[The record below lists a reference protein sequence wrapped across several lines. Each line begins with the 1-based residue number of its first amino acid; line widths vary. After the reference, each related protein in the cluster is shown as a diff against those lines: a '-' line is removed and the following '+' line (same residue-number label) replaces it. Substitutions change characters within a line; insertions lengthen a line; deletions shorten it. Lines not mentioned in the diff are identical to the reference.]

1 MVRILSPVRA
11 IVHSL
16 VAFLVA
22 LSLLPAGTVPS
33 RPAAAQPAEPRLESV
48 RRAGELR
55 VCAWPAYFA
64 VSYLNPRTNRLEG
77 IDIDLAGQFADDLG
91 VRVTFVETSFVGF
104 MDELENDR
112 CDVAMFSVGV
122 TEERSRRVAFSA
134 PYLRSD
140 VYAVTTKSQQ
150 RIRAWADIDQ
160 PGVVVAVQRGTYMEP
175 LMGRLLKRA
184 QVLSVAPPQTRE
196 AEIQSG
202 RADVFIS
209 DYPYTRRMLLFYDW
223 TLVIEAPA
231 PVAPTDYA
239 YAVKKG
245 DPGWLARVD
254 AFVAAIKK
262 DGRLAAAAARHGL
275 SAIVVP

>member
-1 MVRILSPVRA
+1 MGGILSPMHA

-16 VAFLVA
+16 IGTLILLLTWLVA
-22 LSLLPAGTVPS
+22 PS
-33 RPAAAQPAEPRLESV
+33 DITAQPATSRLEAV
-48 RRAGELR
+48 RKAGELR
-55 VCAWPAYFA
+55 VCVWPAYFA

-77 IDIDLAGQFADDLG
+77 IDIDLAGQFAADLG
-91 VRVTFVETSFVGF
+91 VRATFVDTSFVAF

-140 VYAVTTKSQQ
+140 IYAVTTKSQR
-150 RIRAWADIDQ
+150 RIKAWKDIDQ

-175 LMGRLLKRA
+175 LMSRLLKQA
-184 QVLSVAPPQTRE
+184 QILSLAPPLTRE
-196 AEIQSG
+196 AEIQAG

-231 PVAPTDYA
+231 PISPTNYA
-239 YAVKKG
+239 YAVKLG
-245 DPGWLARVD
+245 DLAWLARVD

-262 DGRLAAAAARHGL
+262 DGRLEQAAARHGL
-275 SAIVVP
+275 SAIIVP

>member
-1 MVRILSPVRA
+1 MAGILSLMHT

-16 VAFLVA
+16 VGTLILLLTWLVA
-22 LSLLPAGTVPS
+22 PS
-33 RPAAAQPAEPRLESV
+33 DITAQPATSRLEAV
-48 RRAGELR
+48 RKAGELR
-55 VCAWPAYFA
+55 VCVWSAYFA

-77 IDIDLAGQFADDLG
+77 IDIDLAGQFAADLG
-91 VRVTFVETSFVGF
+91 VRATFVDTSFVAF

-140 VYAVTTKSQQ
+140 IYAVTTKSQR
-150 RIRAWADIDQ
+150 RIKAWKDIDQ

-175 LMGRLLKRA
+175 LMSRLLKQA
-184 QVLSVAPPQTRE
+184 QILSVAPPLTRE
-196 AEIQSG
+196 AEIQAG

-231 PVAPTDYA
+231 PISPTNYA
-239 YAVKKG
+239 YAVKRG
-245 DPGWLARVD
+245 DPAWLARID

-262 DGRLAAAAARHGL
+262 DGRLAQAAARHGL
-275 SAIVVP
+275 AAIIVP